1 MPSPSAAARAGRFMW
16 QWKTR
21 MHDSPTVNHQRAR
34 RAASAGCRRY
44 HALWFEYLRRP
55 AGRERYGRLA
65 IGSYQVQGLAM
76 VLDKLGRGDQRPLE
90 GDLRSEAISQPMRI
104 EPALISGPSSLF
116 GLTNSL
122 FLEKCSLIQCVANL
136 AEKFQRLQC
145 LESYPSGFAK
155 PLLKKIPCKFPE

>member
-1 MPSPSAAARAGRFMW
+1 
-16 QWKTR
+16 
-21 MHDSPTVNHQRAR
+21 MHDQSDRQPPAR
-34 RAASAGCRRY
+34 LVVRRPPDAEDIMPHASQ
-44 HALWFEYLRRP
+44 YLRRP

-122 FLEKCSLIQCVANL
+122 FLEKCSLFQCVANL
-136 AEKFQRLQC
+136 AEKFSDCSALRAIHPALQ
-145 LESYPSGFAK
+145 SHF
-155 PLLKKIPCKFPE
+155 